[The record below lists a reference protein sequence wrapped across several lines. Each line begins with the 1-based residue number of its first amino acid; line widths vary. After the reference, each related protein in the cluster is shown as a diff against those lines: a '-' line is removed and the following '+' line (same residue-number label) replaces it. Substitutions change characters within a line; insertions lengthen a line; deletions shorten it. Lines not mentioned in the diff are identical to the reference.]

1 MRKTLRLKVAC
12 LLMLITSIAWA
23 QSRTV
28 SGRLTS
34 QEDGT
39 PLPGVNVVLKGTATG
54 TTTDADGK
62 FSLNVEGGGTLIFSF
77 IGLKTQEVEIGNQTV
92 IDLQM
97 TSDATQLNEVVIVET
112 GYTHEKNYAGASTTL
127 SGNIVARMPMA
138 SLDQAL
144 QGRVAGVLVNSGS
157 GQPGSNATVRIRGVS
172 SITGAGAQ
180 PLYVVDGTPVLGAL
194 NGLNPNDILSQTVL
208 KDAQAAALYGARGAN
223 GVIVI
228 TTRQGKSGEN
238 SIDFRTQYGVSVQP
252 QPMNLPMMNTEQ
264 TLAYEEAVGLM
275 VGGITGP
282 GWVDSPNNPSYALA
296 TPAVQAARDA
306 ELAAFKNNNRDYAKD
321 LLQNGR
327 TVSNELVA
335 KGGTDKGRYYV
346 SFNAFNQQGF
356 ASGTDFNRY
365 TGRVNIDQRL
375 ANKLRVNLSSTV
387 LNSVANYNYLEAA
400 NSAANPFQIIWR
412 AKPYEQVYKA
422 DGTLDF
428 GASTA
433 TAPKSIANTIERQQA
448 TIYREKTLRVFGSL
462 GLEYEIIKGLNLRN
476 NFGVDL
482 YFSTSMYEIRPN
494 TYSGSLQT
502 PGNSGTHQEAMI
514 NRSQIVNTTSLNY
527 NTTFRQ
533 KHEIDAGIYF
543 EALKVNNSG
552 FGYSLYNLD
561 KRLEE
566 TGQGAS
572 SLPVTAGQTTY
583 PQNASG
589 AKSQYGI
596 RSYFATLKYAY
607 DDKYIANIN
616 LRQDGTSRIL
626 NADNKEVFTWSAGLV
641 WNASKESFLS
651 SQNIISDLKVR
662 ATYGE
667 VPNIGSIA
675 TSTYGTNGS
684 GITNL
689 YTVPNYL
696 GPQIPSFGTST
707 AFQGSAIS
715 GLVPTTPGNPNLK
728 IEKVKKINFGFDV
741 SLFNKATLIVDLYQN
756 TTVDLFVSQ
765 RLSGTTGFGATNLNI
780 NAGQMSNKG
789 IEVTLSGDIYR
800 NKDLSVFASLNHA
813 MNINNI
819 DDLGQVD
826 EYVTGTFLIKKGLP
840 YGSHYSYDYIGA
852 DPATG
857 NPTYRQKDE
866 SVVVTNSIAG
876 VDQKATF
883 GTYLPKHT
891 GGFSL
896 GVSWKGLTLSTLFSY
911 QFDVMRYNNVWNWIT
926 AGYPGYINAVNQSS
940 VLLTDQWMKPGDV
953 KYYASPATTRQFTS
967 QDIMDAKFI
976 RWRDLTI
983 SYTLPK
989 VKYFKEIRV
998 YAKGQNLKIWSPWRG
1013 LDPEDDN
1020 NISLGEY
1027 PNPRQYVMGLDFTF

>member
-1 MRKTLRLKVAC
+1 MRKILRLKVAC
-12 LLMLITSIAWA
+12 LLMLLTSTAWA
-23 QSRTV
+23 QTRTV
-28 SGRLTS
+28 SGRVTS

-39 PLPGVNVVLKGTATG
+39 PLPGVNVVLKGTANG

-62 FSLNVEGGGTLIFSF
+62 FSLTTEGGGTIIFSF

-127 SGNIVARMPMA
+127 SGNIIARTPMA

-228 TTRQGKSGEN
+228 TTRQGKAGQN
-238 SIDFRTQYGVSVQP
+238 AIDFRTQYGVSVQP
-252 QPMNLPMMNTEQ
+252 QPMNFPMMNTAQ
-264 TLAYEEAVGLM
+264 ALAYEEAVGQM

-282 GWVDSPNNPSYALA
+282 GWVDSPLNPSYALA

-306 ELAAFKNNNRDYAKD
+306 ELAAFKNNNRDYAND

-335 KGGTDKGRYYV
+335 RGGTENGRYYV

-356 ASGTDFNRY
+356 AAGTDFNRY

-387 LNSVANYNYLEAA
+387 LNSIANYNYLEAA

-433 TAPKSIANTIERQQA
+433 TAPKTIANTIERQQS
-448 TIYREKTLRVFGSL
+448 TIYREKTLRAFGSL
-462 GLEYEIIKGLNLRN
+462 GLEYEIIKGLNIRN

-533 KHEIDAGIYF
+533 KHEIDAGVYF

-651 SQNIISDLKVR
+651 SQNIVSDLKVR

-675 TSTYGTNGS
+675 TSTYGTNGA

-689 YTVPNYL
+689 YTIPNYL

-707 AFQGSAIS
+707 SFQGSAIS
-715 GLVPTTPGNPNLK
+715 GLVPTSPGNPNLK
-728 IEKVKKINFGFDV
+728 IERVKKINVGFDV

-800 NKDLSVFASLNHA
+800 NKDLSVYASWNHA
-813 MNINNI
+813 INVNNI

-866 SVVVTNSIAG
+866 SIIVTNSIAG

-891 GGFSL
+891 GGISL
-896 GVSWKGLTLSTLFSY
+896 GVSWKGLSLSTLFSY
-911 QFDVMRYNNVWNWIT
+911 QTDVMRYNNAWNWVT